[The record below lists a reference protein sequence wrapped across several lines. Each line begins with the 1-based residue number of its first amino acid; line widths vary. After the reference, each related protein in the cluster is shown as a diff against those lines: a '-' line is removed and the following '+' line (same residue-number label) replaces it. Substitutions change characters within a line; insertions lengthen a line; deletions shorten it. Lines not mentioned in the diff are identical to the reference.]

1 VVVILPGTSR
11 VRRRAFEHQR
21 ANLTTEPDH
30 FLALVA
36 RQSIAA
42 TSIIEIGLPN
52 PVADRLGRRLEL
64 LCQLFGLR
72 LRSSSIRRRRN
83 SSGYRG
89 GGAAFFGIVV
99 TSDPK
104 GQVST
109 KPGQL
114 QGRQTRVAT
123 QQRHRRGHT
132 GRRFGYSSSSKYAT
146 RPSAAKLNVQK
157 RGLSPLVR

>member
-64 LCQLFGLR
+64 LCQLFGLP
-72 LRSSSIRRRRN
+72 LRSSSVRRPRN
-83 SSGYRG
+83 SSGYGG

-114 QGRQTRVAT
+114 QGRQTRVELSPSGSKIDS
-123 QQRHRRGHT
+123 RMNS
-132 GRRFGYSSSSKYAT
+132 GYERPAT
-146 RPSAAKLNVQK
+146 RWITNPRRN
-157 RGLSPLVR
+157 GPHP

>member
-1 VVVILPGTSR
+1 M
-11 VRRRAFEHQR
+11 RRRAFEHQR

-64 LCQLFGLR
+64 LCQLFGLP
-72 LRSSSIRRRRN
+72 LRSSSVRRRRN
-83 SSGYRG
+83 SSGYGG

-104 GQVST
+104 AQGGGT
-109 KPGQL
+109 P
-114 QGRQTRVAT
+114 QGRPAT
-123 QQRHRRGHT
+123 YRPLIQLTCGCLPSNSRT
-132 GRRFGYSSSSKYAT
+132 GT
-146 RPSAAKLNVQK
+146 LT
-157 RGLSPLVR
+157 L